1 MKRLKAIIADDEE
14 ALRAHLKTRLAQVC
28 PDMEIL
34 GEAKNGIEA
43 LDLIQSKKPD
53 LAFLDI
59 RMPGISGMEVARKT
73 HGICYPVF
81 VTAYDEYAVEAFE
94 TEAVDYLLKPI
105 TAARLGKTVKKIQQR
120 LGRPETGPVDLPT
133 KVQRLLER
141 LDHTRPKNYL
151 QWIRTQHRDN
161 IHLVPVDEI
170 LFFNAQDKYTRLI
183 TEEGEFLIKKPIK
196 ELETELDPEKFW
208 RIHRSSMV
216 NIAAVDKVSPSP
228 NGQYLI
234 KIRHCR
240 EILTVSRNYAHLF
253 KKM

>member
-1 MKRLKAIIADDEE
+1 MKRFKAIIADDEE
-14 ALRAHLKTRLAQVC
+14 ALRVHLKIRLAQVW

-34 GEAKNGIEA
+34 GEAQNGIEA
-43 LDLIQSKKPD
+43 LNLIQSLKPD

-73 HGICYPVF
+73 HGKCYPVF
-81 VTAYDEYAVEAFE
+81 VTAHDEYAVEAFE

-120 LGRPETGPVDLPT
+120 LARPETAPKDLPT
-133 KVQRLLER
+133 KVQRVIER
-141 LDHTRPKNYL
+141 LENTRPKDHL
-151 QWIRTQHRDN
+151 QWIRTQHLDSIR
-161 IHLVPVDEI
+161 LVSVDEV

-183 TEEGEFLIKKPIK
+183 TKAGEFLIKKPIK

-208 RIHRSSMV
+208 RIHRSTMV
-216 NIAAVDKVSPSP
+216 NIAAVDKVSPSLT
-228 NGQYLI
+228 GQYLV
-234 KIRHCR
+234 KIRHCQ
-240 EILTVSRNYAHLF
+240 EMLPVSRNYAHLF